1 MMCVGVSVG
10 VFHDMGVDLHVGV
23 CLGNFSPV
31 GSQCVYEC
39 RGWVCYYWWGPSV
52 CMYVEDGCVTTGGV
66 PVCV

>member
-1 MMCVGVSVG
+1 MCMNVEDGCVTT
-10 VFHDMGVDLHVGV
+10 
-23 CLGNFSPV
+23 V

-39 RGWVCYYWWGPSV
+39 RGWVCYYRWGPSV